1 MTDLQEDWITAAI
14 VEPEQKPARPV
25 FAPGIYE
32 GISNADYHAS
42 EGVSNSTLKLVVEK
56 TPAHAASP
64 KKWESTRAQEIGTA
78 IHCAILEPDRFD
90 AEYRIV
96 ECDDRRS
103 ALYKAA
109 CKGYSPEQVLTKA
122 EADNVKGMR
131 KSAYANGAAR
141 KALTLPGRNELSV
154 YAKDPVT
161 GIMVKCRFD
170 KKPDEPFGLD
180 VKKTQ
185 DARLDHCERALTNY
199 LYHMQAAF
207 YIDVWG
213 WAAGEKLD
221 AFKLLW
227 IEEKAPHAC
236 KLRRV
241 NEVALEEG
249 RRLYRTALNIYAD
262 CVASGDWF
270 AYGDE
275 EEEMGL
281 TPWALSNIDDVD
293 LSGLEEV

>member
-1 MTDLQEDWITAAI
+1 MTEHQEDWINAEQETAQ
-14 VEPEQKPARPV
+14 EKPSRPQ
-25 FAPGIYE
+25 FAPGIHE

-42 EGVSNSTLKLVVEK
+42 EGVSNSLLKLIVDK
-56 TPAHAASP
+56 TPAHAVAP
-64 KKWESTRAQEIGTA
+64 RRWESTRAQEIGTA
-78 IHCAILEPDRFD
+78 IHCAILEPKRFD
-90 AEYRIV
+90 ADYKVI

-109 CKGYSPEQVLTKA
+109 CRDHPSDQVLTIA
-122 EADNVKGMR
+122 EAGNVIGMR
-131 KSAYANGAAR
+131 DSAYANGAAGH
-141 KALTLPGRNELSV
+141 ALSLPGRYELSV
-154 YAKDPVT
+154 FAKDPVT
-161 GIMVKCRFD
+161 GLLVKCRFD
-170 KKPDEPFGLD
+170 KKPDAPFGLD

-185 DARLDHCERALTNY
+185 DARLDHCERAMMNY

-207 YIDVWG
+207 YMDVWE
-213 WAAGEKLD
+213 WATGEKLD
-221 AFKLLW
+221 SFKLLW

-241 NEVALEEG
+241 NDEAIEEG

-262 CVASGDWF
+262 CVATGDWF

-281 TPWALSNIDDVD
+281 PAWAISQMEDE
-293 LSGLEEV
+293 LEVNLDE